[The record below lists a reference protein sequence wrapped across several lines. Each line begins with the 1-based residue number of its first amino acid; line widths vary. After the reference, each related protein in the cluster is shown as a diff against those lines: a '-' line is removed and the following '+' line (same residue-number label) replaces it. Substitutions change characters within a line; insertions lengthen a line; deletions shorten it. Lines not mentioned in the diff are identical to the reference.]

1 MKFTRNLLAK
11 SLVTRALFVPFL
23 ALGVFATP
31 TQTQS
36 LAQRPKVSCVGL
48 HTVTWTPGV
57 KNAPQLIEISQVSE
71 WECVRPDDSAVQR
84 PDDSV
89 VHASSKTVFST
100 RFSCQ
105 SLNEVAQTEFPI
117 IWREG
122 DGESQSTFKF
132 TALVTAVENNLNIT
146 AEGTI
151 KDGRF
156 RGSRA
161 RATFNI
167 ANYAATVTKQCNSS
181 EGARSASG
189 QSTFQIF

>member
-11 SLVTRALFVPFL
+11 SLVTRALFVPLL

-31 TQTQS
+31 TQNQS
-36 LAQRPKVSCVGL
+36 QAQRPKVSCTGI

-57 KNAPQLIEISQVSE
+57 KNTPQLIEILQVSE
-71 WECVRPDDSAVQR
+71 WECVRQGDD
-84 PDDSV
+84 PP
-89 VHASSKTVFST
+89 VHASSTSDFST

-105 SLNEVAQTEFPI
+105 SLNESAQTEFPI
-117 IWREG
+117 KWRDG
-122 DGESQSTFKF
+122 DPDPESTFKF
-132 TALVTAVENNLNIT
+132 NASVTAVENNLNIT

-156 RGSRA
+156 KGSRA

-167 ANYAATVTKQCNSS
+167 ANFSATVTKQCNTP
-181 EGARSASG
+181 EGAKSASG

>member
-1 MKFTRNLLAK
+1 MKLTRNLLAK
-11 SLVTRALFVPFL
+11 CLVTRALFVPFL
-23 ALGVFATP
+23 ALGVFAIP
-31 TQTQS
+31 TQNQS
-36 LAQRPKVSCVGL
+36 MNQRPKVSCVGS

-57 KNAPQLIEISQVSE
+57 NNTPQLIEISQVSE
-71 WECVRPDDSAVQR
+71 WDCVRQDD
-84 PDDSV
+84 PP
-89 VHASSKTVFST
+89 VHASSKTDFST

-105 SLNEVAQTEFPI
+105 SLNEPAQTEFPI

-122 DGESQSTFKF
+122 NDESQSTFKF

-151 KDGRF
+151 KDGRY

-167 ANYAATVTKQCNSS
+167 ANFAATVTKQCNTS